1 MPKRLQKAI
10 QITLRGID
18 ASEAIER
25 AVLES
30 VAEMDCHDVH
40 LCRVLIDAP
49 RQSNRAV
56 ALYLVRIELHLRG
69 DRPVSTR
76 QRRYH
81 HAHENLFVAI
91 RDAFDYAKLTLA
103 DHWWSLSESHE
114 TSVRT
119 ARAEVVGLFP
129 RDGYGFAE
137 LANGTHVYFHETSV
151 VGSAFSSIQIGDRVG
166 LVLAEDER
174 GDSPHASAVLL
185 IGKSRDF
192 S

>member
-1 MPKRLQKAI
+1 MQKPI
-10 QITLRGID
+10 QITLRGIE
-18 ASEAIER
+18 ASEAIEQ

-30 VAEMDCHDVH
+30 IAEMDCHDIH

-49 RQSNRAV
+49 RQYSRAV
-56 ALYLVRIELHLRG
+56 ALYLVRVELHLPR
-69 DRPVSTR
+69 DRPILAR

-81 HAHENLFVAI
+81 HAHEDVFVAI
-91 RDAFDYAKLTLA
+91 RDAFDSAKLALA
-103 DHWWSLSESHE
+103 DHRWSRSELHE
-114 TSVRT
+114 ASEGT

-129 RDGYGFAE
+129 RDGYGFAA

-151 VGSAFSSIQIGDRVG
+151 MGAALSSIEIGDRVG

-174 GDSPHASAVLL
+174 GDRPRASTVLF
-185 IGKSRDF
+185 IGKSPHF